1 MGESSGVVKEQLQ
14 PRVREQAQVGVI
26 DGDKVR
32 LGNADAWRMG
42 KVSVFCKGF
51 IEAVADDEDEGRTL
65 IDDRF
70 KRVFAL
76 DFDTLS
82 TLELT
87 RDTLRPVDEVEFLL
101 YPTAAPAD
109 CGATAATAPL
119 TSTLI
124 AKLKLQYFFWVA
136 IESNF
141 VF

>member
-1 MGESSGVVKEQLQ
+1 MGESPAVVQEQLQ
-14 PRVREQAQVGVI
+14 PWVREQAQVGVV

-32 LGNADAWRMG
+32 LSNADGWRMG

-51 IEAVADDEDEGRTL
+51 IKAAADDEDEGRTL

-82 TLELT
+82 TLEFT
-87 RDTLRPVDEVEFLL
+87 RDTLRPVVEFLL

-109 CGATAATAPL
+109 CGATAAAGPL

-124 AKLKLQYFFWVA
+124 AKLKLQYFVWVA